1 LSQKAKRLLD
11 IADTYPELR
20 EGIVDTDVLD
30 ERADEIK
37 LILEDTFNPILT
49 LNEIKTVSVPFHNV
63 ICDDF
68 ELEMKNMPMDQTYII
83 ACTIILTY
91 CYDHTINFKRPF
103 YYEIPDANGITR
115 YYKILYNADF
125 IEIIP
130 AKNAPE
136 ITQDDINELLDNFEN
151 VDLWKEKFPK
161 DSYIFKGFVIS
172 NIFDVTDDQS
182 ISNIKSSLIG
192 EDKRKNES
200 FMNQFYDIF
209 RSLFGLKNLE
219 VGFSE

>member
-1 LSQKAKRLLD
+1 MDINENIESPFRLKISFDKYLKHYEGLVKSSDKLLSQKAKRLLD

-63 ICDDF
+63 IFNSSERFKNIIKTAGDDF

-125 IEIIP
+125 TEIVP
-130 AKNAPE
+130 AKNAPK
-136 ITQDDINELLDNFEN
+136 ITQDDVN
-151 VDLWKEKFPK
+151 DL
-161 DSYIFKGFVIS
+161 IFS
-172 NIFDVTDDQS
+172 
-182 ISNIKSSLIG
+182 
-192 EDKRKNES
+192 
-200 FMNQFYDIF
+200 M
-209 RSLFGLKNLE
+209 
-219 VGFSE
+219 